1 MSEIPFYLIITKPN
15 KHRIEIK
22 IMNEKATDI
31 NEVKNRIIYLLQ
43 EELSTIYNLPYEYE
57 NLIGI
62 WYSTIAADSEPFHYK
77 LFNNN
82 EWSSPW
88 SIEELYDEAYEI
100 LHKLELISGYINEE
114 NGLVEEGQED
124 ADESVRESH
133 EETTEES
140 VVM

>member
-22 IMNEKATDI
+22 VINEKAIDI
-31 NEVKNRIIYLLQ
+31 KEVRNRIIYIMQ
-43 EELSTIYNLPYEYE
+43 EELSTVHNLPYEYD

-62 WYSTIAADSEPFHYK
+62 WYSSISADSEPFQYK
-77 LFNNN
+77 IFNNN
-82 EWSSPW
+82 QWSSPW

-114 NGLVEEGQED
+114 NNDGEDLDENVEEI
-124 ADESVRESH
+124 
-133 EETTEES
+133 
-140 VVM
+140 VV

>member
-31 NEVKNRIIYLLQ
+31 TAVKNRIIYLLQ
-43 EELSTIYNLPYEYE
+43 EELSTIHNLPYEYE

-114 NGLVEEGQED
+114 NDLVEE
-124 ADESVRESH
+124 
-133 EETTEES
+133 TEES
-140 VVM
+140 NSLQGK

>member
-1 MSEIPFYLIITKPN
+1 MSEIPFYIIITKPN

-22 IMNEKATDI
+22 VINEKATDI
-31 NEVKNRIIYLLQ
+31 KEVRNRIIYIMQ
-43 EELSTIYNLPYEYE
+43 EELSTVHNLPYEYD

-62 WYSTIAADSEPFHYK
+62 WYNTIAADSEPFQYK
-77 LFNNN
+77 IFNNN

-114 NGLVEEGQED
+114 NNDEEEDEHVEEI
-124 ADESVRESH
+124 
-133 EETTEES
+133 
-140 VVM
+140 VV